1 MKAVIDQI
9 EKCLEQKGVMELF
22 DTFTP
27 KIEKAVERV
36 RDAYRFSQQLG
47 MGKLYVAFSGGKD
60 SVCLHRV
67 VEMAAEKDG
76 VPFLE
81 YAEIHYHVTGIDPP
95 ELVQFIKEQYPHVS
109 RDMYKKSMWQL
120 IVERGMPPTRLV
132 RYCCKE
138 LKEGGGEGRFTL
150 TGVRWAE
157 SRARK
162 ERGAFEDYGNKKSNK
177 KILFNDNDD
186 DRRQMEHC
194 LPKQQYICNPLIDW
208 SDDDVWEFI
217 RKENIPYCSLYDEGF
232 KRIGCIGCP
241 MAGGKQ
247 QKKHFDRWP
256 KFYQAYIRAFDRMIE
271 ERKKSGK
278 EGGWQT
284 GEEVMKW
291 WVNND
296 KTESP
301 IEGQGELF

>member
-1 MKAVIDQI
+1 
-9 EKCLEQKGVMELF
+9 MELF

-95 ELVQFIKEQYPHVS
+95 ELVYFIRKQYPHVH
-109 RDMYKKSMWQL
+109 RDLYKKSMWQL
-120 IVERGMPPTRLV
+120 IVEKKIPPTRQM

-157 SRARK
+157 STQRK
-162 ERGAFEDYGNKKSNK
+162 SRGEFEEIGKTKAEG
-177 KILFNDNDD
+177 KILFNDNDE
-186 DRRQMEHC
+186 DRRQLEHC
-194 LPKQQYICNPLIDW
+194 IPKRKYVVNPIIDFT
-208 SDDDVWEFI
+208 DEDVWEFI
-217 RKENIPYCSLYDEGF
+217 RKETIPYCPLYDEGF

-241 MAGGKQ
+241 MGGGKQ
-247 QKKHFDRWP
+247 QKKQFDRWP
-256 KFYQAYIRAFDRMIE
+256 KFYQAYIRAFNRMIE

-278 EGGWQT
+278 EVVWQT
-284 GEEVMKW
+284 GEEVMEW
-291 WVNND
+291 WTGEQ
-296 KTESP
+296 KTVAED
-301 IEGQGELF
+301 IGQLELIWSEDV

>member
-1 MKAVIDQI
+1 
-9 EKCLEQKGVMELF
+9 MELF

-36 RDAYRFSQQLG
+36 RDAYSFSQQLG

-81 YAEIHYHVTGIDPP
+81 YAEIHYNVTGIDPP
-95 ELVQFIKEQYPHVS
+95 ELVYFIREHYPHVHQ
-109 RDMYKKSMWQL
+109 DLYKESMWQL
-120 IVERGMPPTRLV
+120 IVRNKIPPTRQM

-138 LKEGGGEGRFTL
+138 LKEGGGEGRFCA

-157 SRARK
+157 STQRK
-162 ERGAFEDYGNKKSNK
+162 SRGEFEDIGKTRAES

-194 LPKQQYICNPLIDW
+194 IPKRKYVVNPIIDW
-208 SDDDVWEFI
+208 TDEDVWQSVL
-217 RKENIPYCSLYDEGF
+217 N
-232 KRIGCIGCP
+232 
-241 MAGGKQ
+241 
-247 QKKHFDRWP
+247 
-256 KFYQAYIRAFDRMIE
+256 
-271 ERKKSGK
+271 
-278 EGGWQT
+278 
-284 GEEVMKW
+284 
-291 WVNND
+291 
-296 KTESP
+296 
-301 IEGQGELF
+301 

>member
-1 MKAVIDQI
+1 
-9 EKCLEQKGVMELF
+9 
-22 DTFTP
+22 
-27 KIEKAVERV
+27 
-36 RDAYRFSQQLG
+36 

-81 YAEIHYHVTGIDPP
+81 YAELHYNVTGIDPP
-95 ELVQFIKEQYPHVS
+95 ELVYFIRKQYPHVHH
-109 RDMYKKSMWQL
+109 DLYKKSMWQL
-120 IVERGMPPTRLV
+120 IIENNMPPTRFA

-138 LKEGGGEGRFTL
+138 LKEGGGEGRFCA

-162 ERGAFEDYGNKKSNK
+162 ERGAFEDIGKTKAEG

-194 LPKQQYICNPLIDW
+194 IPKRKYVVNPIIDW
-208 SDDDVWEFI
+208 TDEDVWQFI
-217 RKENIPYCSLYDEGF
+217 REENLPYCKLYDQGWT
-232 KRIGCIGCP
+232 RLGCIGCP
-241 MAGGKQ
+241 MASVKKRKKQ
-247 QKKHFDRWP
+247 FDRWP
-256 KFYQAYIRAFDRMIE
+256 KFYQAYIRAFNRMIE

-284 GEEVMKW
+284 GEEVMEW
-291 WVNND
+291 WTGEQ
-296 KTESP
+296 KTVAED
-301 IEGQGELF
+301 IGQLELIWSEDGY